1 MNTLQLLDIC
11 DSQRR
16 NHVSGYVED
25 VYITYDSIWD
35 GDKRLSAFVITNKDN
50 TTYKVSQRHRIKY
63 NNIDKWDYDQV
74 SEFDT
79 VADAKQWIFE
89 HINRLDTQI
98 MLTHGIIK
106 D

>member
-63 NNIDKWDYDQV
+63 NNIDKWDYAQV
-74 SEFDT
+74 FDENMKK
-79 VADAKQWIFE
+79 VEEK
-89 HINRLDTQI
+89 
-98 MLTHGIIK
+98 
-106 D
+106 